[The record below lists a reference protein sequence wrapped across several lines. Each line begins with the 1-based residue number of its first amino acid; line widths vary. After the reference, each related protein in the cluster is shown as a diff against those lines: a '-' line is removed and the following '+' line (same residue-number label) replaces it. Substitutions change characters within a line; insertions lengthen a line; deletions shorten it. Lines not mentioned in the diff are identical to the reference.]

1 MPLLSLP
8 LQCIINVLNQSFF
21 NFTLTYQPI
30 CLVFPTLVC
39 LCILP
44 HWRVIM
50 LHTAFAFLL
59 LGHAKQIPKQF
70 FVATTQTWSNF
81 SFYRIFL
88 STDTWTLSYLEKQQ
102 STAQPLSLFWNVFVK
117 WYHLYMLWIA
127 RTFFK
132 AWDMSMMM
140 GFWIFKHG
148 MHTSVHWVSCLSN
161 VTFRWRNLP
170 DNWHESTWV
179 SLMFEF
185 DITVVVE

>member
-1 MPLLSLP
+1 
-8 LQCIINVLNQSFF
+8 
-21 NFTLTYQPI
+21 
-30 CLVFPTLVC
+30 
-39 LCILP
+39 
-44 HWRVIM
+44 M

-81 SFYRIFL
+81 SFYQIFL
-88 STDTWTLSYLEKQQ
+88 STDTWTVSYSEKQQ
-102 STAQPLSLFWNVFVK
+102 STAQPLYLFWNVFVK

-127 RTFFK
+127 RTYFK

-179 SLMFEF
+179 SFDVWIWHYGSCRIERVSHFFFSSLISKYSGKLCPSKEGCWKIEF
-185 DITVVVE
+185 